1 MFINDVGQ
9 NAFEEINDGIGG
21 SNYGWPESD
30 GATSN
35 PNHRSPLYF
44 YGHGSTL
51 MTGWAITGG
60 AFYNPAV
67 EQYPAEYVGRY
78 FFATFRTWSDDGAQT
93 HQVTIPA
100 SNTTFTARFRRSKN

>member
-67 EQYPAEYVGRY
+67 EQ
-78 FFATFRTWSDDGAQT
+78 
-93 HQVTIPA
+93 
-100 SNTTFTARFRRSKN
+100 